1 MKTTDQLKKES
12 IQQQV
17 GEQLNLIPKK
27 RKEMSSSERVQLYQ
41 RKLYLKAKQEKGY
54 GFYVLYDKVFLPYV
68 LEESWKRVKSNGGSA
83 GVDGQTIE
91 QIELSGKE
99 EFLRSL
105 SEDLRRQTYQASAV
119 KRVWI
124 PKSNGDKRPLGIPT
138 VRDRVAQM
146 ACMIVIEPIFEAD
159 FEDHSYGFRPNRS
172 IRDAITKVKEHLKSG
187 KTEVYDADLS
197 KYFDTIPHD
206 KLMIALKERI
216 KDQRMLKLI
225 NKWLK
230 APVYDDGQYTGGK
243 NNKVGT
249 PQGGVISPLLSNLYL
264 HLLDRIV
271 NMSTSIFKKLGI
283 VMVRYADDFVLMG
296 RKLSEE
302 SMAKLRLVQD
312 RMELKLNE
320 DKSNQINA
328 KETPFNF
335 LGFKIRYDKSFKNP
349 QGSKFWNIQPSEK
362 SNRKIRENI
371 KETLKQK
378 GHYKPEELVDELNSK
393 VRGWLN
399 NFDIKGVSYTYMA
412 KRKLNGYMRMS
423 LTRYFH
429 RKSQRKSRLYR
440 KQAFEL
446 LVTKFGLIDPL
457 KYSPAIEGERLR
469 RMISRKA
476 VCGKTARTV

>member
-1 MKTTDQLKKES
+1 LKKES
-12 IQQQV
+12 NQQQV
-17 GEQLNLIPKK
+17 GEQLKLIPKK
-27 RKEMSSSERVQLYQ
+27 RNEMSSSERVQLYQ
-41 RKLYLKAKQEKGY
+41 RKLYLKAKQEKQY
-54 GFYVLYDKVFLPYV
+54 GFYVLYDKVFLSYV
-68 LEESWKRVKSNGGSA
+68 LEESWKRVKANGGSA
-83 GVDGQTIE
+83 GVDRQTIE
-91 QIELSGKE
+91 QVESSGKE
-99 EFLRSL
+99 EFLRNL
-105 SEDLRRQTYQASAV
+105 SEELRQQTYQASAV

-124 PKSNGDKRPLGIPT
+124 PKSNGGQRPLGIPT
-138 VRDRVAQM
+138 VKDRVAQM

-159 FEDHSYGFRPNRS
+159 FEEHSYGFRPKRS
-172 IRDAITKVKEHLKSG
+172 AHDAITKIKEHLKSG

-206 KLMIALKERI
+206 KLMIVLKERI

-271 NMSTSIFKKLGI
+271 NMPTSIFKRLGI

-296 RKLSEE
+296 KQLTEDA
-302 SMAKLRLVQD
+302 MAKLRRVLD
-312 RMELKLNE
+312 RMELQLNE
-320 DKSNQINA
+320 EKSKQINA

-335 LGFKIRYDKSFKNP
+335 LGFAIRHDKSFKNP
-349 QGSKFWNIQPSEK
+349 QGAKFWNIKPSEK

-378 GHYKPEELVDELNSK
+378 GHYRPEELVVALNSQ

-423 LTRYFH
+423 LTRYFN

-440 KQAFEL
+440 KRAFEL

-457 KYSPAIEGERLR
+457 KYSPAN
-469 RMISRKA
+469 
-476 VCGKTARTV
+476 